1 MRKLRN
7 VEINY
12 LYFTTK
18 HYWDEVVKET
28 DVLKLLSSVQ
38 FVGQV
43 LCVCVCVTA
52 RHTKPAI

>member
-1 MRKLRN
+1 VIAGLKKLHN

-28 DVLKLLSSVQ
+28 DVLKWLSSV
-38 FVGQV
+38 
-43 LCVCVCVTA
+43 
-52 RHTKPAI
+52 